1 VRCDSRN
8 AVRKLCTKR
17 RIVGLPV
24 LGSMRRPPFLNGSL
38 DSSQIRQTARDLSSA
53 GARKL
58 SFRSVRPI
66 DYDRSRAASCRS
78 SLLCRPLAVERRAS
92 SSVCRSQTR
101 PPILTKTCRQT
112 QLEARSTISK
122 FQVDRTS
129 RVETAVDARNPVLT
143 TAGQPSE
150 SRPSLAADRELVRFR

>member
-1 VRCDSRN
+1 LPFVRCDSQN

-24 LGSMRRPPFLNGSL
+24 LGSKRRPPFLNSSL
-38 DSSQIRQTARDLSSA
+38 DSSQIRQTARDLWSA

-66 DYDRSRAASCRS
+66 DFDRSRAASCRS
-78 SLLCRPLAVERRAS
+78 SLLSRPLAVERRAP
-92 SSVCRSQTR
+92 SSVCRSRTR

-112 QLEARSTISK
+112 QLEARSTLQISSGSDEK
-122 FQVDRTS
+122 CRNGGRRTEPS
-129 RVETAVDARNPVLT
+129 ADYCGPAV
-143 TAGQPSE
+143 
-150 SRPSLAADRELVRFR
+150 